1 VTVYPGHVV
10 VDVTLNSHFLQAVKL
25 ENKMFV
31 PRAAPPR
38 GTGNMF
44 KDRVVPP
51 NENLGAPRVESSSQ
65 FVTIECSSL
74 LCCVRKSCDADV
86 FAAINESGLVYDG
99 GIVVD
104 EVSLGSALKHAYIWT
119 FILHLT
125 LLRCPL
131 NNGTVEILHRRF

>member
-1 VTVYPGHVV
+1 MYTALQECGVTVYPGHIV

-25 ENKMFV
+25 ENKKFV
-31 PRAAPPR
+31 PRVAPAR
-38 GTGNMF
+38 GAGNIF
-44 KDRVVPP
+44 KERVVLPADSS
-51 NENLGAPRVESSSQ
+51 GVAKVESSSQ

-104 EVSLGSALKHAYIWT
+104 EVSS
-119 FILHLT
+119 ILY
-125 LLRCPL
+125 
-131 NNGTVEILHRRF
+131 